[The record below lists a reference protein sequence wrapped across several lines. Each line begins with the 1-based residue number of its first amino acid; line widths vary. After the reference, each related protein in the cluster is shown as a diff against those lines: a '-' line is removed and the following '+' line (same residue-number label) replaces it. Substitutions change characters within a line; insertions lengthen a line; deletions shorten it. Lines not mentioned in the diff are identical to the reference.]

1 MFLLRVVVVVVEVKF
16 DARHLPNGKNGSNK
30 DVAEINKMLPEINK
44 MLLIAKISSAAGVV
58 LK

>member
-30 DVAEINKMLPEINK
+30 DVAEINKML
-44 MLLIAKISSAAGVV
+44 LIAKISSAAGVV